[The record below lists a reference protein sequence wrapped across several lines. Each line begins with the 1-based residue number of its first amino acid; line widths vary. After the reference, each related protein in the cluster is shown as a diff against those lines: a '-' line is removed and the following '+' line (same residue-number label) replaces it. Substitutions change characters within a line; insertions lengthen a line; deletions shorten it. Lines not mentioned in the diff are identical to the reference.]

1 CRIIGVYNNSE
12 AIKKAVMAN
21 LGVSVLSR
29 RLVREEIETGR
40 LIELTIPGL
49 EFKRHFRLVHHKN
62 KYLTRPMQDLIS
74 ICCHSDEWL

>member
-1 CRIIGVYNNSE
+1 
-12 AIKKAVMAN
+12 MAN

-40 LIELTIPGL
+40 LVELTIPGL

-74 ICCHSDEWL
+74 ICYHSDEWL